1 MLYVDDILLIGND
14 IGLLSDVKKWL
25 VEKFQMKDL
34 GQASYVL
41 GIQIIRDRK
50 NRLLAL
56 SQASYIDKVHARF
69 SMQNSKKGQLPTRH
83 GIILSKEQCPTT
95 PQEEEDM
102 RRVPY
107 ASAVGSLMYAMLC
120 TRPDIC
126 YAIGIVSRYQSN
138 PGLAYWIAVKHIL
151 KYLRRTRNYM
161 LIYSG
166 VDLNPIGYTDSDFMS
181 DKDSRKSTS
190 GSVFTL
196 GGGAVVWRS
205 VKQSNIADSTMEA
218 EYIAACEAAKEA
230 VWLKKFITDLEVVP
244 NMDKPIVLCCDNSG
258 AVTNSKEPRSHK
270 RGKHIERK
278 YHLIR
283 EIVHRGDVAV
293 MKIASQDNFAD
304 PFTKTLPA
312 KSFEGHLSGMG
323 LKDMS
328 HML

>member
-1 MLYVDDILLIGND
+1 
-14 IGLLSDVKKWL
+14 
-25 VEKFQMKDL
+25 
-34 GQASYVL
+34 
-41 GIQIIRDRK
+41 
-50 NRLLAL
+50 
-56 SQASYIDKVHARF
+56 
-69 SMQNSKKGQLPTRH
+69 
-83 GIILSKEQCPTT
+83 
-95 PQEEEDM
+95 M
-102 RRVPY
+102 RRVPF

-120 TRPDIC
+120 IRPDIC

-138 PGLAYWIAVKHIL
+138 PGLAHWIAVKHIL

-166 VDLNPIGYTDSDFMS
+166 AYLNPIRYTDSDFMS
-181 DKDSRKSTS
+181 DKDTRKSTS
-190 GSVFTL
+190 RSVFTL

-205 VKQSNIADSTMEA
+205 VKQSSIADSTMEA

-230 VWLKKFITDLEVVP
+230 VWLKKFFTDLEVVP
-244 NMDKPIVLCCDNSG
+244 NMDQTIVLYCDNSG
-258 AVTNSKEPRSHK
+258 AVANSKEPRSHK

-278 YHLIR
+278 YHPIR

-293 MKIASQDNFAD
+293 MKIASQDNLAD
-304 PFTKTLPA
+304 SFTKMLPA